1 MLKSNPNI
9 LNYNYYC
16 STYLNISHSDCIL
29 NKMRSEDLDKIML
42 KAIKHQIKLYLNIDK
57 LSKEISYTNNS
68 SDLKIKIEKI
78 DNEINKRRK
87 IRQKY
92 YEDWKLNIITKE
104 EYLEYINSEEKT
116 INILTER
123 YNKYKDQLKD
133 EESIDNK
140 IELFSKI
147 NEYKD
152 IKVLNKQI
160 IDDLVDDIYVKD
172 GNVEICFKYQDEYKK
187 LRKMLN
193 KKKTIKND

>member
-1 MLKSNPNI
+1 MK
-9 LNYNYYC
+9 
-16 STYLNISHSDCIL
+16 
-29 NKMRSEDLDKIML
+29 K
-42 KAIKHQIKLYLNIDK
+42 KLLIF
-57 LSKEISYTNNS
+57 L
-68 SDLKIKIEKI
+68 L
-78 DNEINKRRK
+78 
-87 IRQKY
+87 
-92 YEDWKLNIITKE
+92 
-104 EYLEYINSEEKT
+104 
-116 INILTER
+116 
-123 YNKYKDQLKD
+123 KYKEQLKD